1 MMNRENG
8 FQSAATTVFF
18 LSVFGLLI
26 GSPVLSSDKPQ
37 ITVYKTPTCGCCGK
51 WVDHLR
57 DSGFEVTTEEMNDLS
72 ALKKE
77 HGITPRYSSCHT
89 ALVDGYVVEGHV
101 PADVI
106 FRLLKER
113 PDVEGIT
120 VPGMPAGSPGMET
133 GVIQK
138 YQVLTFD
145 ADGNT
150 EVYATRGEQ

>member
-1 MMNRENG
+1 MKSLENRFRPAVKTIFLLSLLG
-8 FQSAATTVFF
+8 LLSGSPAQSA
-18 LSVFGLLI
+18 
-26 GSPVLSSDKPQ
+26 DKPQ
-37 ITVYKTPTCGCCGK
+37 ITVYKTSTCGCCGK
-51 WVDHLR
+51 WADHLR
-57 DSGFEVTTEEMNDLS
+57 DSGFEVTIEEMDDLS
-72 ALKKE
+72 TIKAE
-77 HGITPRYSSCHT
+77 HGISPRFSSCHT
-89 ALVDGYVVEGHV
+89 ATVDGYVVEGHV

-113 PDVEGIT
+113 PDVAGIT